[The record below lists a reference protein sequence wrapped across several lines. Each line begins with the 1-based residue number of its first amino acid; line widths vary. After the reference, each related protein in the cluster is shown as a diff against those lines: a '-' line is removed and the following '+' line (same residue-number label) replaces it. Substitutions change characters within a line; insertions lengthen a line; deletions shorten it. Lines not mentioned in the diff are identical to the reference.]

1 MPLNLST
8 VDMGDASTRQASSM
22 KNKTSA
28 ATADYINYEQVNQ
41 DLLHLAKKINGGAAP
56 VSQRS
61 SHQSNSLLSKTLNYE
76 RIKGALSSSSS
87 RLNYI
92 IPEMLNRGGSSRAA
106 HQQPPAD
113 DSDEPPAKQPTVE
126 KQIVAEKPVANKPAA
141 QNNQNVVYCDIDF
154 INKTPAFH
162 SIHKP

>member
-8 VDMGDASTRQASSM
+8 VDMGDASTRQTS

-92 IPEMLNRGGSSRAA
+92 IPEMLNRGGSSRTA
-106 HQQPPAD
+106 HQQPLAD
-113 DSDEPPAKQPTVE
+113 NSDEPPAKQPAVE
-126 KQIVAEKPVANKPAA
+126 KQIVAEKPVAN